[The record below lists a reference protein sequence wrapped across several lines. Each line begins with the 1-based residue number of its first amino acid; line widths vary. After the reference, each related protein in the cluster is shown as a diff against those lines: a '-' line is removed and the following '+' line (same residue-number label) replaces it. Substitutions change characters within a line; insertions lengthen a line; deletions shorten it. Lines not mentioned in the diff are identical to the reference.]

1 MDDRRRTISSEEQI
15 GEALMRVS
23 NTLEAQRLTKSLEY
37 QEKLRRRT
45 AFRMVLSIILAIVM
59 VASLVVGGLLLFVLW
74 KYLDPILTKF
84 LPFLEMV
91 LGDIGIIW
99 RALVESS
106 TYLPVFLEKTA
117 LLMDELIIMM
127 RNMNALPLGGLLGN
141 LNNLLATTNGL
152 LLGTSKMLAGL
163 SEGLKPLLAGLS
175 DGMGVL
181 GTMFQD
187 LGGTLGPMLKDFA
200 KAGSVMAAVAAD
212 SMELFAKALSQV
224 DTDEVARAIAASING
239 LPTIIE
245 STGAAMLNGS
255 EALGK
260 MMEALNNN
268 ADGADE
274 RIQLYQDAL
283 VNLMTELKE
292 LELPGFLK
300 GGGLF
305 G

>member
-1 MDDRRRTISSEEQI
+1 
-15 GEALMRVS
+15 
-23 NTLEAQRLTKSLEY
+23 
-37 QEKLRRRT
+37 
-45 AFRMVLSIILAIVM
+45 
-59 VASLVVGGLLLFVLW
+59 
-74 KYLDPILTKF
+74 
-84 LPFLEMV
+84 MV

-152 LLGTSKMLAGL
+152 LLGTNKMLAGL

-212 SMELFAKALSQV
+212 SMELLQKH
-224 DTDEVARAIAASING
+224 
-239 LPTIIE
+239 
-245 STGAAMLNGS
+245 
-255 EALGK
+255 
-260 MMEALNNN
+260 
-268 ADGADE
+268 
-274 RIQLYQDAL
+274 L
-283 VNLMTELKE
+283 VK
-292 LELPGFLK
+292 
-300 GGGLF
+300 
-305 G
+305 

>member
-45 AFRMVLSIILAIVM
+45 AFRMVLSIVLAIIM

-84 LPFLEMV
+84 LPFLEMM

-106 TYLPVFLEKTA
+106 TYLPVFLEKSM
-117 LLMDELIIMM
+117 LLMDEFIIMM

-152 LLGTSKMLAGL
+152 LLGTSKMLSGL

-224 DTDEVARAIAASING
+224 NMDEVAAAIASAING
-239 LPTIIE
+239 LPAIIE
-245 STGAAMLNGS
+245 GTGNALVNGTEAMNNL
-255 EALGK
+255 
-260 MMEALNNN
+260 MEALKN
-268 ADGADE
+268 ASEGSEE
-274 RIQLYQDAL
+274 RIDFMLDSMHDILAELRQL
-283 VNLMTELKE
+283 K
-292 LELPGFLK
+292 LPFFLK
-300 GGGLF
+300 
-305 G
+305 